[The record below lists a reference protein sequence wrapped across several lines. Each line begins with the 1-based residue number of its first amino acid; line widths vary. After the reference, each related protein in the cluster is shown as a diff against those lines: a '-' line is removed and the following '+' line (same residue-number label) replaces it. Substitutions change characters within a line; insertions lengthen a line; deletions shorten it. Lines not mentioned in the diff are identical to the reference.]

1 MPSRSS
7 AHEATTSLVAKGISF
22 SYREPLLRGVDLRLE
37 SGQCVALLGANG
49 AGKTTLLRLLGGLL
63 QPDAGGVWLDGDPI
77 QSLPAQRRARRVGY
91 LPQRI
96 PSAPGFAV
104 YEIVMMGLY
113 ALLPAHGWESAREWL
128 AVGRALRRVGAQGLL
143 RRPFDELSGGEQR
156 RILLARAL
164 VAEPGLLLLD
174 EPFAALDPGFELELE
189 DTLVKLKRQ
198 GVAMVIA
205 THRLSL
211 VRTIADRVVVL
222 RAGRVLAEGPP
233 QTVLTAEVL
242 DATYATDRFS
252 RRTSRRP
259 TFGEGQP
266 V

>member
-1 MPSRSS
+1 MPSGSS
-7 AHEATTSLVAKGISF
+7 ADGAAISLVAEGISF
-22 SYREPLLRGVDLRLE
+22 GYREPLLRNVDVRLK

-77 QSLPAQRRARRVGY
+77 QSLPAQRRAQRVGY

-104 YEIVMMGLY
+104 YEMVMMGLY
-113 ALLPAHGWESAREWL
+113 ALLPAHGWESAREWR
-128 AVGRALRRVGAQGLL
+128 AVGRALRRVGARRLL

-156 RILLARAL
+156 RVLLARAL
-164 VAEPGLLLLD
+164 VAGPGLLLLD

-189 DTLVKLKRQ
+189 DTLAKLKRQ
-198 GVAMVIA
+198 GVAMVIS

-211 VRTIADRVVVL
+211 VRAIADRVVIL
-222 RAGRVLAEGPP
+222 AAGRVLAEGPP
-233 QTVLTAEVL
+233 HKVLTPDVL

-252 RRTSRRP
+252 RRSSSGP
-259 TFGEGQP
+259 TCSAGQSL
-266 V
+266 